1 MGLWWKS
8 SFDIVVASRQDETR
22 QEKEIEHSR
31 GEGFELREE
40 DRHHDERKEGASE
53 EEVRRSLWFCRFQ
66 GKARAREEVC
76 RRRPLRLQGVETEKG
91 FGSCQEEGTCEEG
104 GRNLLHRIQAEGTCE
119 EGGRN
124 LLHWIQA
131 KASPKESSEEDTEGR
146 DKESKR
152 KRRPTWHSG
161 PPLLRRA
168 QSGRAIQER
177 RRKILLERS
186 KGNEREGSASNC
198 GTQGLW
204 PKGVCSYG
212 GRPG

>member
-1 MGLWWKS
+1 MGSKS
-8 SFDIVVASRQDETR
+8 CCDEER
-22 QEKEIEHSR
+22 EIEHSR

-40 DRHHDERKEGASE
+40 DRDHDERKEGASE
-53 EEVRRSLWFCRFQ
+53 EVRRPLWFCRFQ
-66 GKARAREEVC
+66 
-76 RRRPLRLQGVETEKG
+76 G
-91 FGSCQEEGTCEEG
+91 FGSCQEEGTCEEEG

-198 GTQGLW
+198 
-204 PKGVCSYG
+204 
-212 GRPG
+212 

>member
-1 MGLWWKS
+1 MGSKS
-8 SFDIVVASRQDETR
+8 CCDEER
-22 QEKEIEHSR
+22 EIEHSR

-53 EEVRRSLWFCRFQ
+53 EVRRPLWFCRFQ
-66 GKARAREEVC
+66 GKARAREE
-76 RRRPLRLQGVETEKG
+76 GE
-91 FGSCQEEGTCEEG
+91 
-104 GRNLLHRIQAEGTCE
+104 RNLLHRIQAEGTCE

-146 DKESKR
+146 DKENKR

-186 KGNEREGSASNC
+186 KGIEREGSASNC
-198 GTQGLW
+198 GIQGLW
-204 PKGVCSYG
+204 PKGVCSYD

>member
-1 MGLWWKS
+1 MGSKS
-8 SFDIVVASRQDETR
+8 CCDEER
-22 QEKEIEHSR
+22 EIEHSR

-40 DRHHDERKEGASE
+40 DRHHDEGKEGASE
-53 EEVRRSLWFCRFQ
+53 EVRRPLWFCRFQ

-76 RRRPLRLQGVETEKG
+76 RRRPLRLQGAETEKG
-91 FGSCQEEGTCEEG
+91 FGSCQEEGTCE
-104 GRNLLHRIQAEGTCE
+104 E

-152 KRRPTWHSG
+152 KWRPSWHSG

-177 RRKILLERS
+177 RRKILLELS

-198 GTQGLW
+198 GIQGLW

-212 GRPG
+212 GRQGRK